1 MKIRVG
7 FGLGTRTLL
16 NDGHF
21 GAVVDALEDLDF
33 DSLWLSERISGEA
46 PDPIVGMAYAAGRTR
61 KLKFGTSVLVLPGRN
76 PVVLAKELATLDRLA
91 GGRLLPAFGLG
102 VADRME
108 QQAFGVERGARA
120 AWFDEALPLLR
131 RCWLEDDI
139 DHDGKLFHYEG
150 LTVRP
155 KPVQQ
160 PPDVWL
166 GGFAPSE
173 LRRVGRLAD
182 GWLPSFMRPDD
193 VAAARQVVEAE
204 AAEHGRTI
212 DPEHFGMLIPYV
224 MGELPDVLV
233 AGLRARRP
241 DVDPAEIV
249 ANGLDA
255 LAVRIKSFVDVG
267 FSKFVVVPV
276 TEPRAGDFVA
286 HLAELAD
293 TVLPLQN

>member
-16 NDGHF
+16 NDGSF
-21 GAVVDALEDLDF
+21 GDVVDALEDLGF

-46 PDPIVGMAYAAGRTR
+46 PDPIVGMAFAAGRTD

-91 GGRLLPAFGLG
+91 NGRLLPAFGLG
-102 VADRME
+102 VADRHE

-131 RCWLEDDI
+131 RCWLEESF

-193 VAAARQVVEAE
+193 VAAGREIVETE
-204 AAEHGRTI
+204 AAAHGRTI
-212 DPEHFGMLIPYV
+212 DPEHFGVLIPYV

-233 AGLRARRP
+233 TALRARRP
-241 DVDPAEIV
+241 DVDPADIV
-249 ANGLDA
+249 AQGLDG
-255 LAVRIKSFVDVG
+255 LAASIKAFIDVG
-267 FSKFVVVPV
+267 FSKFVTIPAA
-276 TEPRAGDFVA
+276 EPRADGFVA